1 LRRHREK
8 LSDFPL
14 LERKRQ
20 RESALRE
27 RRAELRRNLEE
38 EALEPNARPLATEL
52 RQMIGLPADFATVL
66 FVEPPRER
74 GVAVD
79 ALEEL
84 PLLDANQSAARDRGG
99 GAEKRARGANTENR
113 LLPAR
118 LDAAQLD
125 QPMLDDE
132 HVLHAVAL
140 MEQHDAR
147 RIRAGGSDR
156 RVQGMA
162 PPDRGNIRS

>member
-84 PLLDANQSAARDRGG
+84 PLLDANQSAARDRDGGGGVRLVENRGG

-125 QPMLDDE
+125 
-132 HVLHAVAL
+132 
-140 MEQHDAR
+140 
-147 RIRAGGSDR
+147 
-156 RVQGMA
+156 
-162 PPDRGNIRS
+162 